1 MDYELIFWCV
11 LGTACLVFFVLAML
25 APADEPVSQET
36 IRRLCGEK
44 TH

>member
-11 LGTACLVFFVLAML
+11 AVVASIAFVLWVLAM
-25 APADEPVSQET
+25 PSDEPVSDST
-36 IRRLCGEK
+36 VRRLCGER

>member
-11 LGTACLVFFVLAML
+11 LGGISLVFLVLAML
-25 APADEPVSQET
+25 TPVDEPVSRDT
-36 IRRLCGEK
+36 IRRLCGER